1 MGTCSQEEQ
10 RWHCHSYHWHQR
22 MSVSWLENY
31 FLHLLVLIILKSCSF
46 FNTLSFS
53 VHQQHMITVYTN
65 TSSVRTPKHGTTS
78 PLGGDSEYMVMSQV
92 LLSGPVKRYRG
103 SSWGISVSIKAS
115 VACDVLTVALYG
127 WTDSR
132 ITLQYRYGN
141 QWQYRHSSMQ
151 FAEWGGRRVTC
162 ISE

>member
-1 MGTCSQEEQ
+1 MTLPLLPLTS
-10 RWHCHSYHWHQR
+10 
-22 MSVSWLENY
+22 ENVC
-31 FLHLLVLIILKSCSF
+31 FLVRELFFASFSLNHTKVVLF

-103 SSWGISVSIKAS
+103 SS
-115 VACDVLTVALYG
+115 
-127 WTDSR
+127 
-132 ITLQYRYGN
+132 
-141 QWQYRHSSMQ
+141 
-151 FAEWGGRRVTC
+151 
-162 ISE
+162 